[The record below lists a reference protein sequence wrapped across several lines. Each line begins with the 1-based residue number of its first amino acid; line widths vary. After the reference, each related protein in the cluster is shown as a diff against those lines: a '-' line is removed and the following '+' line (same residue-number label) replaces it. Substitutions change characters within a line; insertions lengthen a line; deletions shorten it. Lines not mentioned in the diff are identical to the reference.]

1 MEFDALIRRRESVR
15 SYDPSRPVRKE
26 ILTRILEAGRMA
38 PSAANRQPWRF
49 ILVSSPEMRARVGEC
64 YGKQWFADAPHC
76 LVVVGKPADAWTR
89 RQDGYNSLE
98 TDLTIALDHM
108 ILAAENE
115 GVGTCWIAAYDPDA
129 LREALG
135 LGKEERVFSITP
147 LGYPRP
153 GYERKAEKQRKS
165 LEEIARFV

>member
-15 SYDPSRPVRKE
+15 SYDPSRPVPKE
-26 ILTRILEAGRMA
+26 ILEKILDAGRIA
-38 PSAANRQPWRF
+38 PSAANRQPWGF
-49 ILVSSPEMRARVGEC
+49 ILVSSPEMRARVGKC
-64 YGKQWFADAPHC
+64 YGKPWFADAPHF
-76 LVVVGKPADAWTR
+76 LIVTGRSSEAWTR
-89 RQDGYNSLE
+89 RNDGYNSLE

-129 LREALG
+129 LRGALG
-135 LGKEERVFSITP
+135 LGNDERVFSITP

-153 GYERKAEKQRKS
+153 GYERKTDKQRKS
-165 LEEIARFV
+165 LEEIARFL